1 MITVIITSWKE
12 PNTIGKAI
20 QSVGDTSY
28 SGIPADFEII
38 QVSPD
43 DATLIAGNNAAKQLK
58 LGEKFIQ
65 IRDPQKGKPYA
76 YKMAID
82 IAKGDII
89 ITTDGDVY
97 FGKNAVAHIVKE
109 FDDNNI
115 GGVSGRPISAQDKS
129 NFWSY
134 IGNLLAD
141 SAHHK
146 RKNTV
151 AKKEF
156 FPMSG
161 YIMAFKKIKLAIPQ
175 DVLSDDAYIS
185 YIIAKGSKLIGY
197 APEALAYIKYPN
209 NYKDYMK
216 QKVRSHGGYQQLKK
230 YPEIQGMKTT
240 RTLLDELKYF
250 WFPIAYANNFR
261 EFIWSL
267 LLYPLRLIQWIRIFY
282 ERVVLKKGMSPTG
295 WARIEST
302 K

>member
-12 PNTIGKAI
+12 PKTIGKAI
-20 QSVGDTSY
+20 QSVGDVSY
-28 SGIPADFEII
+28 SGIPDDFEVI

-43 DATLIAGNNAAKQLK
+43 DETLQAGYKMSQKLK

-97 FGKNAVAHIVKE
+97 FGEKAIEHIVKAFE
-109 FDDNNI
+109 DKRI
-115 GGVSGRPISAQDKS
+115 GGVSGRPISAQSKDT
-129 NFWSY
+129 FWSY

-146 RKNTV
+146 RTSTANKN
-151 AKKEF
+151 EF

-161 YIMAFKKIKLAIPQ
+161 YIMAFRKIKLAIPQ

-185 YIIAKGSKLIGY
+185 YIIAKSGKLIGY
-197 APEALAYIKYPN
+197 APQALAYIKYPD

-240 RTLLDELKYF
+240 RTFLDELRYF
-250 WFPIAYANNFR
+250 WFPIAYAKNIR
-261 EFIWSL
+261 EFFWSL
-267 LLYPLRLIQWIRIFY
+267 LLYPLRIIQWIRIFY
-282 ERVVLKKGMSPTG
+282 ERVILKKGMSATG
-295 WARIEST
+295 WDRIEST